1 LATKTHAPEHDPSG
15 RGCAIAGMAN
25 RDDYRGLRGGWSPTD
40 ICELCAE
47 PGAIDRARAAY
58 AAWRRSSMEIPQ
70 SAPVPATRA
79 DDRTLAVRTRGG
91 QE

>member
-58 AAWRRSSMEIPQ
+58 ARLVEIEQ
-70 SAPVPATRA
+70 GDTAVRIRA
-79 DDRTLAVRTRGG
+79 DYKG
-91 QE
+91 

>member
-1 LATKTHAPEHDPSG
+1 
-15 RGCAIAGMAN
+15 MAN

-58 AAWRRSSMEIPQ
+58 ARLAEIEHGD
-70 SAPVPATRA
+70 T
-79 DDRTLAVRTRGG
+79 AVRTRAGYKG
-91 QE
+91 